1 MAVASSDVESNAE
14 EDQEELVNDEEAP
27 PEVEE
32 PEGDDNAKSV
42 QIDGDEYIAVDV
54 YDNKYYVSGS
64 ADPGGSAALGESL
77 LGGHDP
83 LALATGHLRAF
94 WALIACADS
103 SADLGGSAALG
114 KSLLGGRDPLA
125 LVTKHLKTF
134 RALMACADSQWD
146 VIQTDPGS
154 VTTHSPKPHTSSI
167 KPPNPQKDPQRSA
180 ELPPMPRAYFG

>member
-64 ADPGGSAALGESL
+64 TDPGGSAALGESL

-83 LALATGHLRAF
+83 LALATGHSRAF

-103 SADLGGSAALG
+103 W
-114 KSLLGGRDPLA
+114 
-125 LVTKHLKTF
+125 
-134 RALMACADSQWD
+134 WD
-146 VIQTDPGS
+146 VIQTGPGRS
-154 VTTHSPKPHTSSI
+154 GEVGLRGNGTGLAGFR
-167 KPPNPQKDPQRSA
+167 QKTVWEIRRHEGVGGYVNNGS
-180 ELPPMPRAYFG
+180 RAGV